1 MQGADVAV
9 LLGRYGEV
17 VGITAAPRMGKA
29 FVRMASAE
37 GARNAA
43 AAFNASER
51 GRGVPYGIRA
61 ALPEEPDAETIQ
73 EAAEVMRGVG
83 GVTARPTIWH
93 EQQWREGRERGSGI

>member
-1 MQGADVAV
+1 MHGADVAG

-61 ALPEEPDAETIQ
+61 ALPE
-73 EAAEVMRGVG
+73 G
-83 GVTARPTIWH
+83 GA
-93 EQQWREGRERGSGI
+93 REGLRHLDLFQLQVVSFFFLL